1 MSRTP
6 RSGLT
11 DDLHPAYL
19 ALTNPNQGQANRRA
33 DPSGSC
39 ERISTHREREVIPP
53 APAIGRRP
61 RCLRTQAAA
70 VSRSGVRFRVLAVV
84 PFADEEESPFVGLLQ
99 VEAV

>member
-1 MSRTP
+1 
-6 RSGLT
+6 
-11 DDLHPAYL
+11 
-19 ALTNPNQGQANRRA
+19 
-33 DPSGSC
+33 
-39 ERISTHREREVIPP
+39 VIPP